1 MNVIGRLAGGVMGLK
16 DRIQEDIKT
25 AMKSKDAARLSVLR
39 MVMADIKN
47 RQAQVNLREEL
58 AEDEVLKVVGA
69 YQKKLTKSLEE
80 YPAGDARNALLGEIK
95 VVEEYLPK
103 KASEEETRAAVDKV
117 LAATADRNMGSI
129 MKLVMAELN
138 GAGDGRLV
146 SQLIKDK
153 IS

>member
-1 MNVIGRLAGGVMGLK
+1 MGLK
-16 DRIQEDIKT
+16 ERIQEDIKT

-39 MVMADIKN
+39 MVMAEIKN

-58 AEDEVLKVVGA
+58 PEDEVLKVVA
-69 YQKKLTKSLEE
+69 SYQKKLTKSLED
-80 YPAGDARNALLGEIK
+80 YPAGDARNALLGEIT

-103 KASEEETRAAVDKV
+103 KASEAETRAAVEKV
-117 LAATADRNMGSI
+117 LGATTDRNMGNV

-146 SQLIKDK
+146 SQLIKEK

>member
-1 MNVIGRLAGGVMGLK
+1 MGLK

-25 AMKSKDAARLSVLR
+25 AMKSKDAPRLSVLR
-39 MVMADIKN
+39 MVMAEIKN

-58 AEDEVLKVVGA
+58 PEDEVLKVVGA
-69 YQKKLTKSLEE
+69 YQKKLTKSLED
-80 YPAGDARNALLGEIK
+80 YPDGDARNALLQEIK

-103 KASEEETRAAVDKV
+103 KASEAETRAAVDKV
-117 LAATADRNMGSI
+117 LASTTDRNMGAI
-129 MKLVMAELN
+129 MKLVMAELQ

-146 SQLIKDK
+146 SQLIKEK

>member
-1 MNVIGRLAGGVMGLK
+1 MGLK

>member
-1 MNVIGRLAGGVMGLK
+1 MGRLAGGVMGLK

>member
-1 MNVIGRLAGGVMGLK
+1 MGLK

-25 AMKSKDAARLSVLR
+25 AMKSRDAARLSVLR
-39 MVMADIKN
+39 MVMAEIKN

-69 YQKKLTKSLEE
+69 YQKKLTKSLEDFPE
-80 YPAGDARNALLGEIK
+80 GDARTALLQEIK

-103 KASEEETRAAVDKV
+103 KASEADTRAAVDKV
-117 LAATADRNMGSI
+117 LASTADRNMGVI
-129 MKLVMAELN
+129 MKAVMAELQ

-146 SQLIKDK
+146 SQIIKEK

>member
-1 MNVIGRLAGGVMGLK
+1 MGLK

-25 AMKSKDAARLSVLR
+25 AMKAKDAARLSVLR
-39 MVMADIKN
+39 MVMAEIKN

-58 AEDEVLKVVGA
+58 AEDEVLKVVGS
-69 YQKKLTKSLEE
+69 YQKKLTKSLED
-80 YPAGDARNALLGEIK
+80 YPAGDAREALLGEIK

-103 KASEEETRAAVDKV
+103 KASEAETRAAVDKV
-117 LAATADRNMGSI
+117 LASTADRNMGSI
-129 MKLVMAELN
+129 MKLVMAELQ

-146 SQLIKDK
+146 SQLIKEK